1 MRKLY
6 PTFVVAIC
14 LLVVVTLYHGP
25 ARATAPL
32 ALPPVTDADGRL
44 GMCFVYHDDPDWHT
58 LAVNAGARTNRWQ
71 LSWYDVEA
79 IDGSFDFSRYEDAVS
94 TDASAG
100 LEINAI
106 LMGTPDWAATGGSRF
121 APRIHAEHKTPP
133 WTFFAFAWTST
144 SASPPRN
151 LDLPWNDPA
160 NYWGRFVYNT
170 VSHFKDSVQYWE
182 MWNEPDYNYFWTG
195 TAAQYYQLLKVGYQA
210 AKAADPDCT
219 VLFGAP
225 MLYGDDGAF
234 FEEVLA
240 LIHDD
245 PTAPDNNYYF
255 DVIPMHLYAQSA
267 QLYDNVEWLRWR
279 LSLYDRPG
287 SHDLENKPIWVNE
300 MGVRIW
306 GEPPGPDYRVEWSAT
321 PEEQANYVIQGIAN
335 GLAARAE
342 RLFFFRLHDADMS
355 DAYGLVRND
364 KSLRP
369 AYDAYQV
376 AATYLSDPLWVSRVP
391 SGPNVRVSLWGTP
404 RGKVSVLW
412 NTSPATSTYTLTAIL
427 DSATVVDKRGQTQTI
442 TPVNGHYTFTLPAA
456 TATLVSDPSV
466 YTIGGDPFIVI
477 EADTAPP
484 TSTVAALPEIV
495 YSTTFT
501 VSWSGEDGESDVWNY
516 DVQVRDGSDGEWAT
530 WQSWITA
537 TSATYEGQDGHTYY
551 FRSRA
556 RDLAGNEESYPTGD
570 GDTHTTVFLTRTL
583 HYNVASLYAD
593 LEGNGVRD
601 GDDYSLDEVTMTFRD
616 SSGQDVV
623 PPHLGSFWEFTTTV
637 HVGETYT
644 FRATKRKFFP
654 TQYTLTVPVGV
665 QTLDAGPYDVALL
678 PAPYEA
684 LLPLVLKNFTP

>member
-1 MRKLY
+1 MRRLW
-6 PTFVVAIC
+6 PALAAIILITIVA
-14 LLVVVTLYHGP
+14 VP
-25 ARATAPL
+25 AS
-32 ALPPVTDADGRL
+32 ALPPVTDPDGRL

-79 IDGSFDFSRYEDAVS
+79 TNGTLDFSVYEDEVS
-94 TDASAG
+94 TDASSG
-100 LEINAI
+100 LAINAI
-106 LMGTPDWAATGGSRF
+106 LMGTPDWAATGGTRF

-133 WTFFAFAWTST
+133 LSFSTFGWTST

-182 MWNEPDYNYFWTG
+182 MWNEPDYSYFWSG

-234 FEEVLA
+234 LEQVLA
-240 LIHDD
+240 LIRDD
-245 PTAPDNNYYF
+245 PTAPEHNYYF
-255 DVIPMHLYAQSA
+255 DVIPMHLYADSA
-267 QLYDNVEWLRWR
+267 QLYDNVQWLRWR
-279 LSLYDRPG
+279 LSLYDRAG

-306 GEPPGPDYRVEWSAT
+306 GDPPGPDHRVEWSAT

-335 GLAARAE
+335 GLAAGVQ
-342 RLFFFRLHDADMS
+342 RLLYFRLHDADMG

-369 AYDAYQV
+369 AYEAYQV
-376 AATYLSDPLWVSRVP
+376 AATYLSRPLWASRVP
-391 SGPNVRVSLWGTP
+391 SGPNVRVSLWSTP

-412 NTSPATSTYTLTAIL
+412 NTSPTTSTYALPAIL
-427 DSATVVDKRGQTQTI
+427 SSATVVDKRGQTQVI
-442 TPVNGHYTFTLPAA
+442 TPVNGVYTFTLSPA
-456 TATLVSDPSV
+456 TAYLVSDPSV
-466 YTIGGDPFIVI
+466 YIIGGDPLIVI
-477 EADTAPP
+477 EADTTPP
-484 TSTVAALPEIV
+484 TSAVAPLPEAV
-495 YSTTFT
+495 GSTSFV
-501 VSWSGEDGESDVWNY
+501 VSWSGSDGESAVWSY
-516 DVQVRDGSDGEWAT
+516 DVQVRDGPAGEWTT
-530 WQSWITA
+530 WQSWTMS
-537 TSATYEGQDGHTYY
+537 TSATYEGGQDGHTYY

-556 RDLAGNEESYPTGD
+556 RDRAGNEEAYPPGD
-570 GDTHTTVFLTRTL
+570 GDAHTTVTLTRTL
-583 HYNVASLYAD
+583 HYRVASLYAD

-601 GDDYSLDEVTMTFRD
+601 GDDYSLDEVTMAFLD

-623 PPHLGSFWEFTTTV
+623 APHVGSSWEFTATV
-637 HVGETYT
+637 KAGETYT
-644 FRATKRKFFP
+644 FRAIKRKFLP
-654 TQYTLTVPVGV
+654 AQSMLTIPAGI
-665 QTLDAGPYDVALL
+665 QPLEAGPYDVAML
-678 PAPYEA
+678 PAPYEV
-684 LLPLVLKNFTP
+684 LLPLVLKDLMP